1 MENVQSHLIREI
13 KLSRDS
19 IFTISKIT
27 ELNNVTFRQ
36 VCYQVV
42 LTLPKMLTEQPK
54 FRGNKDWEINT
65 MRKKKGESRRW
76 DILYNCP
83 DVFKKAV
90 PY

>member
-54 FRGNKDWEINT
+54 FRGNKD
-65 MRKKKGESRRW
+65 
-76 DILYNCP
+76 
-83 DVFKKAV
+83 
-90 PY
+90 